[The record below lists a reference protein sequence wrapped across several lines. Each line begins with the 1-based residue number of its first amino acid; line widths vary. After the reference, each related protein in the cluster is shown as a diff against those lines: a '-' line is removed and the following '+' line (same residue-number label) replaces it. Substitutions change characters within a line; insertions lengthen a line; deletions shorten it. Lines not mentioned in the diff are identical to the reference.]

1 MSANYCGSE
10 VVLTTFMLIFGKIIV
25 KSKKKNHFY
34 ILSEQIPIIAII
46 NNKKKIRTKLCSMN
60 KTLVGTEESARGVN
74 QRCSVNKVF

>member
-1 MSANYCGSE
+1 
-10 VVLTTFMLIFGKIIV
+10 MLIFGKIIV